1 MASMRETILQAL
13 QGVLA
18 AALHSGARVTVL
30 RAEPLPVTIPED
42 GLVILRDGDPGEPET
57 TLSPLRWHY
66 QHRAEIEVLAQVQNR
81 AGVFDSICVRIGAAL
96 AANRTLGGLCDWVE
110 PEAPQPSDLPV
121 EGAETI
127 KAAVITVVLH
137 YSTADPLG

>member
-1 MASMRETILQAL
+1 MPSTRETILAAL
-13 QGVLA
+13 QARLVAGLA
-18 AALHSGARVTVL
+18 ASPTVTVL
-30 RAEPLPVTIPED
+30 RSEPLPVTIPAN
-42 GLVILRDGDPGEPET
+42 GLVILRDGNPGEPEA

-66 QHRAEIEVLAQVQNR
+66 QHRAEVEVLVQVDGR
-81 AGVFDSICVRIGAAL
+81 ADVFDAICVRIGAAL
-96 AANRTLGGLCDWVE
+96 AADRTLGGLCDWAE

-127 KAAVITVVLH
+127 KAAVIAVMLH